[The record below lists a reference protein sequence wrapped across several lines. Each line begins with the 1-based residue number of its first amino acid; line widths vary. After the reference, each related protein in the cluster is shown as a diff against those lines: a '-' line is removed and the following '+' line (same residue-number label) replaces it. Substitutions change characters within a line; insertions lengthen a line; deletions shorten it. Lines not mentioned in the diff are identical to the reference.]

1 MLGQITC
8 GNIVLCVR
16 QDNCFILYVKF
27 LYHGRECMII
37 HRTWYT
43 VNPLISPHPGGGG
56 LFISSPLRG
65 EGGSIETGSLF
76 ERGGGCFFNLET
88 TMVSVLYKE
97 LEYNV
102 EKLRYKK
109 CQAKQPRIRIKAK
122 LNHPGSV
129 HTKFYGRNWLIQSI
143 IY

>member
-8 GNIVLCVR
+8 GNILLCVR

-27 LYHGRECMII
+27 LYHGRESMII

-43 VNPLISPHPGGGG
+43 VNPLISPHPRGGGLIYFKPFEGGGG
-56 LFISSPLRG
+56 RG
-65 EGGSIETGSLF
+65 LIEMGGLF
-76 ERGGGCFFNLET
+76 ERGGFFNLET
-88 TMVSVLYKE
+88 MMVSVLYKE

-102 EKLRYKK
+102 EKLRYKAF
-109 CQAKQPRIRIKAK
+109 QVKQSRIRIKAK

-129 HTKFYGRNWLIQSI
+129 HTKFYGRDWLIQSI